1 VSTSSVLCF
10 VEHDETG
17 VTEAS
22 LRALTF
28 ARELAETSDAALSA
42 VLLGPV
48 AAITTGMLGDFGVTD
63 AYNVLNQQLQAFAPV
78 AWARSLLE
86 ISENCHA
93 SSVVAPGSDRGN
105 EVLAHLAA
113 LSGLPMVA
121 NCFRAQRVNND
132 TVRLSRQRWA
142 GSLIENSQLDAT
154 PALLSVAFDG
164 VPALKAS
171 EPTTAVVQFFEPTL
185 GERDL
190 EVQVSEWRDRSAG
203 VSLADARVVIG
214 GGRGVGSAEGFVKL
228 EELAQLLGGA
238 VGVSR
243 AVTSLGWRPHNQ
255 QVGQTGTRISPD
267 LYLMSGISGATQH
280 LAGCQSAKHV
290 VAINIDAE
298 APIISRANYAVIGDL
313 NLVIPALISAIR
325 ERGATGS

>member
-1 VSTSSVLCF
+1 LSTSSVLCF

-17 VTEAS
+17 VAEAS

-28 ARELAETSDAALSA
+28 ARELAQTSDAALSA
-42 VLLGPV
+42 ILLGPFS
-48 AAITTGMLGDFGVTD
+48 AATTSVLGDFGVTD
-63 AYNVLNQQLQAFAPV
+63 AYNVLDPKLQAFAPV
-78 AWARSLLE
+78 AWARCLME
-86 ISENCHA
+86 ISDSCHA
-93 SSVVAPGSDRGN
+93 SAVVAPGSDRGN
-105 EVLAHLAA
+105 EVLAHLGA
-113 LSGLPMVA
+113 LSALPMVA
-121 NCFRAQRVNND
+121 NCFSAQRVDND

-142 GSLIENSQLDAT
+142 GSLIEDSQLDAT

-164 VPALKAS
+164 VLAVKAS
-171 EPTTAVVQFFEPTL
+171 ERAATVTHVFKPTL

-190 EVQVSEWRDRSAG
+190 EVQVREWRDRSAG

-267 LYLMSGISGATQH
+267 LYLVSGISGATQH

-298 APIISRANYAVIGDL
+298 APIMSRADYAVIGDL
-313 NLVIPALISAIR
+313 NLVIPALISAIE
-325 ERGATGS
+325 ERGSTGS